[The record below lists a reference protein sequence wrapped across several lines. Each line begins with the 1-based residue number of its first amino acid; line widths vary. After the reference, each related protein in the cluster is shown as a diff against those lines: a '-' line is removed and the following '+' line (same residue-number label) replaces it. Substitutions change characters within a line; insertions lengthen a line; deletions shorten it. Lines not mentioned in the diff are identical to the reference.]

1 VRADIS
7 INQEG
12 KRIGLKSRN
21 VEGEMGWRYTN
32 GYALI

>member
-1 VRADIS
+1 MSVVRADI
-7 INQEG
+7 QEG

-21 VEGEMGWRYTN
+21 VKGEMGWRYTD